1 VPAIQCSDHQ
11 AKSAE
16 SMSSSTMDSLED
28 ASIDTVMAN
37 EQKPGKASHD
47 FVEEETDRMPSKAL
61 NSKSALDNSPD
72 INEYKYPSTDKD
84 NAPPD
89 ISYTPAFDWNIALPG
104 TKLSLESDKNHDPH
118 AEGVLITEPV
128 PDPKQFVEEPRYPIS
143 AYTRVLTL
151 KEEYELYGSSA
162 NDEFSKRG
170 HPNDARP
177 IIRHLLCCDNCDRI
191 GHRWMHCPD
200 RCTACGEFHRRYLFC
215 GSRASS
221 RKNDG
226 EIREEKEPEG
236 KERRSY

>member
-1 VPAIQCSDHQ
+1 
-11 AKSAE
+11 
-16 SMSSSTMDSLED
+16 MSFSTMDSLED

-89 ISYTPAFDWNIALPG
+89 ISYSPAFDWNIALPG
-104 TKLSLESDKNHDPH
+104 TNLSLESDKNHDPH

-128 PDPKQFVEEPRYPIS
+128 PDPKQSVEEPPYPIS

-151 KEEYELYGSSA
+151 KEEHELYGSSA

-170 HPNDARP
+170 NPNDARP

-191 GHRWMHCPD
+191 GHRWMHCPVVA
-200 RCTACGEFHRRYLFC
+200 RLV
-215 GSRASS
+215 GSFIGDTCFVVQGRAAGRMMAKLGR
-221 RKNDG
+221 RKNRREKKG
-226 EIREEKEPEG
+226 EVTKLRLPF
-236 KERRSY
+236 